1 MSTSI
6 FIIIVLGRP
15 DHCNATTDKGSFV
28 VLSLALALKGFDPSV
43 SGSVTLLPGTSAI
56 AVIHPSHQVLAV
68 AAAVAEVAAES
79 RRHLK
84 ALQVLFT
91 ADHCFCMTAVK
102 V

>member
-1 MSTSI
+1 M
-6 FIIIVLGRP
+6 
-15 DHCNATTDKGSFV
+15 
-28 VLSLALALKGFDPSV
+28 
-43 SGSVTLLPGTSAI
+43 LLPGTSAI
-56 AVIHPSHQVLAV
+56 AVTHPSHQVLAV
-68 AAAVAEVAAES
+68 AAVLAAVAEVAAES